1 MSENADFLNS
11 GDLVAINLSETNV
24 IIILNLAISQCKI
37 TLWSFT

>member
-24 IIILNLAISQCKI
+24 IILINLVIFKC
-37 TLWSFT
+37 